1 MSKTGNKEI
10 KKNRFTFSR
19 SQQIM
24 FGVFLILFSIIVFS
38 ALFSYFSTWRADQSE
53 IGDFFNK
60 DAETINIAKK
70 FGAQISDILVNK
82 MFGLSSFIISFLL
95 FISGLSYFVGD
106 SIKISS
112 NSSVVNS

>member
-82 MFGLSSFIISFLL
+82 MFGLS
-95 FISGLSYFVGD
+95 
-106 SIKISS
+106 
-112 NSSVVNS
+112 